1 MKNHFCKCRWLAG
14 TAGLLILSG
23 CVSLSSLQSP
33 RVLEPKQEFHGF
45 ALAGFYDRDQNGL
58 GLYEVDIY
66 GRFGIAK
73 NWDLGYKI
81 YGVPLL
87 FGGIQ
92 GDIKYQILAKPLK
105 IAGDLGLSYSRVAG
119 DEDVNVN
126 AFVVQPMI
134 LVGDERFYAG
144 AKAVCVATSGRVE
157 IFDSNSFG
165 SRNALP
171 GIVLGAVIEIGKKR
185 QLAPEMNIYFLSKG
199 ETMILPAIGLQIRK

>member
-1 MKNHFCKCRWLAG
+1 MLAG

-45 ALAGFYDRDQNGL
+45 ALAGFYDQDQNVV
-58 GLYEVDIY
+58 GLYEIDIY

-119 DEDVNVN
+119 GEDVNV
-126 AFVVQPMI
+126 
-134 LVGDERFYAG
+134 
-144 AKAVCVATSGRVE
+144 S
-157 IFDSNSFG
+157 
-165 SRNALP
+165 ALY
-171 GIVLGAVIEIGKKR
+171 IDW
-185 QLAPEMNIYFLSKG
+185 
-199 ETMILPAIGLQIRK
+199 